1 MVRVPGLDSR
11 GTGEGSNSTASTSH
25 SGREYGR
32 KLAVGVVLE
41 DDSGP
46 SARSDGGLS
55 PAAQAWMRATP
66 GVDVEDARRYDRENR
81 IHREI
86 ARRGPRPPR
95 GEPGSPTNWD
105 RADVVNAARRALREY
120 RELAEQADSGA
131 E

>member
-11 GTGEGSNSTASTSH
+11 GTGEGSNSTASTSN
-25 SGREYGR
+25 SGRAHGR
-32 KLAVGVVLE
+32 RLAVDVVTNDTE
-41 DDSGP
+41 TDTV
-46 SARSDGGLS
+46 ASDGGLS
-55 PAAQAWMRATP
+55 PAARAWMRATP
-66 GVDVEDARRYDRENR
+66 GVDVEDARAYDRENS

-95 GEPGSPTNWD
+95 GKPGSPTNWD

-120 RELAEQADSGA
+120 QELAEQDDSGA